1 MADEAILKI
10 RTESA
15 SFDAFQK
22 SFDEFTK
29 TLQDLPKMWG
39 IRSSSLHT
47 SSFDQGWPKPPNMN
61 TALRFY

>member
-22 SFDEFTK
+22 SFNDFTGA
-29 TLQDLPKMWG
+29 LLDPPRV
-39 IRSSSLHT
+39 ISSH
-47 SSFDQGWPKPPNMN
+47 
-61 TALRFY
+61 